1 MAGGCDAIVNIECG
15 ATNMAALK
23 AYRSQAG
30 NDPAIKTAL
39 DCLQKRC
46 SILPAMKL
54 YDSEVPE
61 ISQSQTAEGVN
72 RVGQLALFA
81 FFVSAISMS
90 AWSLWPRRR
99 SAAGDEIDAGDMSC
113 PE

>member
-1 MAGGCDAIVNIECG
+1 
-15 ATNMAALK
+15 MAALK

-46 SILPAMKL
+46 SILPVLAQKL

-61 ISQSQTAEGVN
+61 ISHSQTADGVN

-90 AWSLWPRRR
+90 AWSLWPRRQSGAR
-99 SAAGDEIDAGDMSC
+99 DEEEEAGDMSR